1 MMRAALREVFAAARY
16 RWLALASFA
25 AFLAA
30 YLLTLPATFTGGHIG
45 PAALRYLTPGLLL
58 WSLAMAALMGLLV
71 PFTVYLVRRGQK
83 AHSGAAAGG
92 LALGLAA
99 PLLCCTPAIPLVFS
113 VAAATVPAAGA
124 GAGAGG
130 LVQGFLATHEWL
142 FFSVASA
149 LMALAL
155 SLDAREVARGAS
167 CRI

>member
-1 MMRAALREVFAAARY
+1 MIRAALREVFAGTRY

-25 AFLAA
+25 AFLAV
-30 YLLTLPATFTGGHIG
+30 YLLTLPATFTGGHVG
-45 PAALRYLTPGLLL
+45 PAALRYLTTQLLL
-58 WSLAMAALMGLLV
+58 WSLVMAALMGLLV

-92 LALGLAA
+92 LALGLVT

-113 VAAATVPAAGA
+113 VAAAAVPAA

-142 FFSVASA
+142 FFGVASA

-155 SLDAREVARGAS
+155 TLDVREVVRGAC

>member
-1 MMRAALREVFAAARY
+1 MPAAAEALREVFAASRY

-25 AFLAA
+25 VFLGV
-30 YLLTLPATFTGGHIG
+30 YLLTLPATFTGGDVG
-45 PAALRYLTPGLLL
+45 FTALHYLTFDLLA
-58 WSLAMAALMGLLV
+58 WSLVMSALMGLLV

-92 LALGLAA
+92 LAIGLAT

-113 VAAATVPAAGA
+113 LTAAAVPAAGVR
-124 GAGAGG
+124 AGG

-142 FFSVASA
+142 FFTVASA
-149 LMALAL
+149 LMVLALA
-155 SLDAREVARGAS
+155 LDAREVARGAS